1 MSHMSTPLALALAAA
16 VLIGCAAEPDR
27 SASLPTAPV
36 AFKESDTPTPRVVA
50 SALPADG
57 AWWKVFGDP
66 TLDDLVARADRGSW
80 TIRLAAA
87 RLERAKAGLKAAEA
101 SRMPLVTANGN
112 VTRQDGPLTNAA
124 GTSGNLFVGAIN
136 LSYEVDLFGRLA
148 RENDAVALDAG
159 EREALLRSARLV
171 TQADVAQTYFSLR
184 AIDMER
190 AILRGAMASQR
201 ETLKLMEGLVRS
213 GLAAELTT
221 IRLLAETESIEAE
234 SRSLDRRRAELEHG
248 LALLIGEVPSA
259 FTLPEQAWSP
269 SLPEIPAGIPATV
282 LVRRPDVA
290 AAHQAMLAA
299 QKRVGAARDSWLPT
313 LSLTSAGGLASS
325 ALTTLLS
332 GGAGAFGIGALLAL
346 PLFDGGRYQANVDR
360 ADADLDASVARNG
373 QQILVAFKDVEDQLS
388 ALRVLRG
395 QSAVLAQATTSSA
408 RTTRLVESNYRSG
421 LASQLELLDARRS
434 DLRNRRHAL
443 QVEAGRV
450 QATVG
455 LVRALGG
462 GWGDAAE
469 KTQAAA
475 RP

>member
-1 MSHMSTPLALALAAA
+1 MPRTTPSFAFILAACA
-16 VLIGCAAEPDR
+16 LIGCAAEPDR

-36 AFKESDTPTPRVVA
+36 AFKEADSRAPRLA
-50 SALPADG
+50 AALPENG

-66 TLDDLVARADRGSW
+66 VLDDLVERSDRGSW

-101 SRMPLVTANGN
+101 ARMPLVTANAN
-112 VTRQDGPLTNAA
+112 ASRQDGPLTNAA
-124 GTSGNLFVGAIN
+124 GTSGNLFIGSMN

-148 RENDAVALDAG
+148 KETDAAALDAA
-159 EREALLRSARLV
+159 ERAALLRGARLV
-171 TQADVAQTYFSLR
+171 TQADVAQTYFSIR

-190 AILRGAMASQR
+190 AILRGAMDSQR

-213 GLAAELTT
+213 GLAAELAT
-221 IRLLAETESIEAE
+221 IRLVAETESIEAE
-234 SRSLDRRRAELEHG
+234 ARTLDRRRAELEHG
-248 LALLIGEVPSA
+248 LALLVGEPASGFA
-259 FTLPEQAWSP
+259 LAETAWSP
-269 SLPEIPAGIPATV
+269 TLPEIPAGIPSSV
-282 LVRRPDVA
+282 LIRRPDVA

-313 LSLTSAGGLASS
+313 LSLTGVGGLASS

-332 GGAGAFGIGALLAL
+332 ASSAGALGVGALLAL
-346 PLFDGGRYQANVDR
+346 PLFDGGRYQARVDR
-360 ADADLDASVARNG
+360 ADAELDESVARNG
-373 QQILVAFKDVEDQLS
+373 QQILVAFKDVEDQLA

-395 QSAVLAQATTSSA
+395 QSAVLAQATASSA
-408 RTTRLVESNYRSG
+408 RTTRMVESNYRSG
-421 LASQLELLDARRS
+421 LSSQLELLDARRS
-434 DLRNRRHAL
+434 ELRNRRQAL

-462 GWGDAAE
+462 GWGDISDR
-469 KTQAAA
+469 TQAAA